1 MQCSPR
7 AKTDSMKG
15 AIAMKIESVTALQI
29 FDSRSMPTIEA
40 QVRLACGAVGFGH
53 APAGASTGSHEAV
66 EKRDDGDAYGGKG
79 VSSAVDAVNGE
90 ICAALT
96 GLRADDQQAV
106 DQRMIDLDGTENKSR
121 LGANAMI
128 AVSFAVAEAA
138 AKAAKLPLYRWLG
151 GVQATELPCPMM
163 NVLNGGR
170 HAGNNIDIQEFMFM
184 PVGAE
189 SFAQAMRMGTE
200 CYRALKEILSEKTL
214 ETAIGDEGGFAPN
227 LGSDEQALRF
237 MVRAIERAGWQ
248 PGDDVAL
255 AIDAAASE
263 WIEGDGY
270 YLPKKKERRSREE
283 LIGHYESLAKQF
295 PLISTEDPLG
305 EEDFDGFR
313 EITDRLGGAMMIVGD
328 DLFTTNAERLLKG
341 IRSGAGNAI
350 LIKPN
355 QIGTLSET
363 LSTIRLARD
372 AGYSVILSHRSGDT
386 ESSALADLA
395 VAVNA
400 DYIKSGAPARSER
413 LAKYNRLLRI
423 EAEGMR

>member
-1 MQCSPR
+1 
-7 AKTDSMKG
+7 
-15 AIAMKIESVTALQI
+15 MKIESVKGLQI
-29 FDSRSMPTIEA
+29 FDSRGMPTVEA
-40 QVRLACGAVGFGH
+40 EVRLRCGAVGYGH

-66 EKRDDGDAYGGKG
+66 EKRDGSKAFGGKS
-79 VSSAVDAVNGE
+79 VFSAVQMIDSEVSGSLVGM
-90 ICAALT
+90 C
-96 GLRADDQQAV
+96 ADDQAAI
-106 DQRMIDLDGTENKSR
+106 DQRMIDLDGTEDKSR
-121 LGANAMI
+121 LGGNAMI
-128 AVSFAVAEAA
+128 AVSFAVADAA

-163 NVLNGGR
+163 NVLNGGK

-189 SFAQAMRMGTE
+189 SFSQAMQMGVE
-200 CYRALKEILSEKTL
+200 CYRALKDILSEKVL

-227 LGSDEQALRF
+227 LGSDEQALEF

-248 PGDDVAL
+248 VGDDVVL

-270 YLPKKKERRSREE
+270 YLPKKQEKRSREE
-283 LIGHYESLAKQF
+283 LIGHYESLAKKY
-295 PLISTEDPLG
+295 PLVSIEDPLG
-305 EEDFDGFR
+305 EEDFAGFR
-313 EITDRLGGAMMIVGD
+313 EITDRLGGEMMIVGD
-328 DLFTTNAERLLKG
+328 DLFTTNSEHLLKG
-341 IRSGAGNAI
+341 IHEGAGNAI

-355 QIGTLSET
+355 QIGTLTET

-372 AGYSVILSHRSGDT
+372 AGFSVILSHRSGDT
-386 ESSALADLA
+386 ESPHLADLA

-413 LAKYNRLLRI
+413 LAKNNRLLRN
-423 EAEGMR
+423 EADGQR

>member
-1 MQCSPR
+1 MR
-7 AKTDSMKG
+7 RRLLADTESMKG
-15 AIAMKIESVTALQI
+15 AMHMKIESVKGLQI
-29 FDSRSMPTIEA
+29 FDSRGMPTVEA
-40 QVRLACGAVGFGH
+40 EVRLRCGAVGYGH

-66 EKRDDGDAYGGKG
+66 EKRDGSKAFGGKS
-79 VSSAVDAVNGE
+79 VFSAVQMIDSEVSG
-90 ICAALT
+90 ALI
-96 GLRADDQQAV
+96 GMCADDQAAI
-106 DQRMIDLDGTENKSR
+106 DQRMIDLDGTEDKSR
-121 LGANAMI
+121 LGGNAMI
-128 AVSFAVAEAA
+128 AVSFAVADAA
-138 AKAAKLPLYRWLG
+138 AKAAKLSLYRWLG

-163 NVLNGGR
+163 NVLNGGK

-189 SFAQAMRMGTE
+189 SFSQAMQMGVE
-200 CYRALKEILSEKTL
+200 CYRALKDILSEKVL

-227 LGSDEQALRF
+227 LGSDEQALEF

-248 PGDDVAL
+248 VGDDVAL

-270 YLPKKKERRSREE
+270 YLPKKQEKRSREE
-283 LIGHYESLAKQF
+283 LIGHYESLAKKY
-295 PLISTEDPLG
+295 PLVSIEDPLG
-305 EEDFDGFR
+305 EEDFAGFR
-313 EITDRLGGAMMIVGD
+313 EITDRLGGEMMIVGD
-328 DLFTTNAERLLKG
+328 DLFTTNSGRLLKG
-341 IRSGAGNAI
+341 IHEGAGNAI

-355 QIGTLSET
+355 QIGTLTET

-372 AGYSVILSHRSGDT
+372 AGFSVILSHRSGDT
-386 ESSALADLA
+386 ESPHLADLA

-423 EAEGMR
+423 EAEGQR

>member
-1 MQCSPR
+1 
-7 AKTDSMKG
+7 
-15 AIAMKIESVTALQI
+15 MKIESVKGLQI
-29 FDSRSMPTIEA
+29 FDSRGMPTVEA
-40 QVRLACGAVGFGH
+40 EVRLRCGAVGYGH

-66 EKRDDGDAYGGKG
+66 EKRDGSKAFGGKS
-79 VSSAVDAVNGE
+79 VFSAVQMIDSEVSGSLVGM
-90 ICAALT
+90 C
-96 GLRADDQQAV
+96 ADDQAAI
-106 DQRMIDLDGTENKSR
+106 DQRMIDLDGTEDKSR
-121 LGANAMI
+121 LGGNAMI
-128 AVSFAVAEAA
+128 AVSFAVADAA

-163 NVLNGGR
+163 NVLNGGK

-189 SFAQAMRMGTE
+189 SFSQAMQMGVE
-200 CYRALKEILSEKTL
+200 CYRALKDILSEKVL

-227 LGSDEQALRF
+227 LGSDEQALEF

-248 PGDDVAL
+248 VGDDVAL

-270 YLPKKKERRSREE
+270 YLPKKQEKRSREE
-283 LIGHYESLAKQF
+283 LIGHYESLAKKY
-295 PLISTEDPLG
+295 PLVSIEDPLG
-305 EEDFDGFR
+305 EEDFAGFR
-313 EITDRLGGAMMIVGD
+313 EITDRLGGEMMIVGD
-328 DLFTTNAERLLKG
+328 DLFTTNSERLLKG
-341 IRSGAGNAI
+341 IHEGAGNAI

-355 QIGTLSET
+355 QIGTLTET

-372 AGYSVILSHRSGDT
+372 AGFSVILSHRSGDT
-386 ESSALADLA
+386 ESPHLADLA

-423 EAEGMR
+423 EAEGQR

>member
-270 YLPKKKERRSREE
+270 
-283 LIGHYESLAKQF
+283 
-295 PLISTEDPLG
+295 
-305 EEDFDGFR
+305 
-313 EITDRLGGAMMIVGD
+313 
-328 DLFTTNAERLLKG
+328 
-341 IRSGAGNAI
+341 
-350 LIKPN
+350 
-355 QIGTLSET
+355 
-363 LSTIRLARD
+363 
-372 AGYSVILSHRSGDT
+372 
-386 ESSALADLA
+386 
-395 VAVNA
+395 
-400 DYIKSGAPARSER
+400 
-413 LAKYNRLLRI
+413 
-423 EAEGMR
+423 